1 MRLEEGKPRHRLV
14 KLRPATVAI
23 KAVSKELSDSTV
35 PGTNCTRY
43 LKVCMGQNGWVVQAI
58 QKGKGRER
66 SAQTLH
72 RRTRLDA
79 QSGIGT
85 CSTEWQRAPYPRL

>member
-23 KAVSKELSDSTV
+23 KAVSPQLSDSTV

-43 LKVCMGQNGWVVQAI
+43 LKVCMGQNGWVRRYRRAESALLRLSTA
-58 QKGKGRER
+58 GRGWM
-66 SAQTLH
+66 H
-72 RRTRLDA
+72 RVA
-79 QSGIGT
+79 
-85 CSTEWQRAPYPRL
+85 

>member
-14 KLRPATVAI
+14 KLRPATVTI

-58 QKGKGRER
+58 QKGKALC
-66 SAQTLH
+66 SDSQPQ
-72 RRTRLDA
+72 DA
-79 QSGIGT
+79 AG
-85 CSTEWQRAPYPRL
+85 CTEWDRYV